1 MPLVGPSVKFWITAA
16 GTCFR
21 HASRPEP
28 GAWAHPTAA
37 EKLLN
42 DTKDGMGD
50 VETCAKESI
59 MAARNGALPGL
70 CREIA
75 ELTD

>member
-1 MPLVGPSVKFWITAA
+1 
-16 GTCFR
+16 
-21 HASRPEP
+21 
-28 GAWAHPTAA
+28 
-37 EKLLN
+37 LLN

-59 MAARNGALPGL
+59 MAAWNGALPGL